1 MSAWL
6 PAHTPH
12 GQQAL
17 RLLTRPL
24 SPLRLPRQPRSQISG
39 GRLRPRGWSQVSKHT
54 DVRDAA
60 PRGQVGPGAKPPP
73 SRLPSPKSR
82 RPERTRACRA
92 RSEEPRAPGP
102 VWGRTLM
109 VWAASPPPRPACPL
123 STTVPARIVV
133 GWNSVKSEYPQL
145 FSWKSRGLQEGCKGS
160 PRPEGTGTDLAIL
173 RYHQKPW

>member
-1 MSAWL
+1 MRKCRCGSLSAWL
-6 PAHTPH
+6 PAHTRH

-73 SRLPSPKSR
+73 ARLPSPKSR
-82 RPERTRACRA
+82 RPERTRASRA
-92 RSEEPRAPGP
+92 RSEEPRARGPGMGQDSDGLGSLP
-102 VWGRTLM
+102 T
-109 VWAASPPPRPACPL
+109 SPPCLPAQHYNSRENCRGVEL
-123 STTVPARIVV
+123 SEEPVSTALFLEITRATRRVQR
-133 GWNSVKSEYPQL
+133 KPQ
-145 FSWKSRGLQEGCKGS
+145 
-160 PRPEGTGTDLAIL
+160 A
-173 RYHQKPW
+173 